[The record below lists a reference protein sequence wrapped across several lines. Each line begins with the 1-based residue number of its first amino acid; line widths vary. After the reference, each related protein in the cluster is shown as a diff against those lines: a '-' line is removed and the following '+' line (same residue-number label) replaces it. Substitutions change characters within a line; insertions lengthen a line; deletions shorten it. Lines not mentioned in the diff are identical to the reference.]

1 MCHRCNTRDRRQRSP
16 RQRHLYCSA
25 WWLYPVS
32 YGIKFRSKLE
42 LKQDYVVLPLEGL
55 WWAKNYSA
63 YTSDR
68 RDEWLWTMM
77 IRVPDWINQTIFNAC
92 VTKAAINLG
101 NSPATLRLETL
112 HEAQC
117 AQIMHIG
124 PTKTRDPQLPRSTT
138 SSFQIMG

>member
-1 MCHRCNTRDRRQRSP
+1 MAREKINVAGAAT
-16 RQRHLYCSA
+16 LGIAA
-25 WWLYPVS
+25 WPLV
-32 YGIKFRSKLE
+32 LE
-42 LKQDYVVLPLEGL
+42 LMFKLRERGTLSEEDGNDVI
-55 WWAKNYSA
+55 
-63 YTSDR
+63 DR
-68 RDEWLWTMM
+68 ALSLAEQ
-77 IRVPDWINQTIFNAC
+77 VG
-92 VTKAAINLG
+92 G